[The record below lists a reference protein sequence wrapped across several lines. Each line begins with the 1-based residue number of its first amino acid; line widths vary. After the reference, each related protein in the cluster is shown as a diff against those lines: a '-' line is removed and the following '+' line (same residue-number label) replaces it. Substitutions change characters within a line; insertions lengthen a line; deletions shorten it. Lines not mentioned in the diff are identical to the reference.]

1 VGNPNFR
8 LGTLDS
14 DQSLFITDD
23 GKYLYAV
30 NSGSDTV
37 AGFAIRPNGALV
49 AVPGAAIALPQALGP
64 GDWMQICVSD
74 TGIGIPRAEVS
85 RVFERFYKVDR
96 ARTRN
101 AGGTGL
107 GLAIAKHLV
116 EGHGGCIWAISE
128 EGAGSTF
135 SLMLPL
141 A

>member
-1 VGNPNFR
+1 M
-8 LGTLDS
+8 
-14 DQSLFITDD
+14 
-23 GKYLYAV
+23 
-30 NSGSDTV
+30 
-37 AGFAIRPNGALV
+37 LV
-49 AVPGAAIALPQALGP
+49 
-64 GDWMQICVSD
+64 CVTD
-74 TGIGIPRAEVS
+74 TGIGIPRAEVP

-116 EGHGGCIWAISE
+116 EGHGGCIWAASE

-135 SLMLPL
+135 SLVLPL